1 MVGNGCLT
9 GTTEIFEILVRIMT
23 PGGFMVKNYIS
34 ISENTKLSTSCICCE
49 IQYEIPKL
57 WDVQFTFGSHVEIVK
72 LCEMHLKS
80 LKNEIDF
87 ALFES
92 SRNA

>member
-1 MVGNGCLT
+1 MVNS
-9 GTTEIFEILVRIMT
+9 
-23 PGGFMVKNYIS
+23 YIS
-34 ISENTKLSTSCICCE
+34 INENTKLSTSCICCE
-49 IQYEIPKL
+49 IQNKTPKL
-57 WDVQFTFGSHVEIVK
+57 WDVQFSFGSHMEIVK